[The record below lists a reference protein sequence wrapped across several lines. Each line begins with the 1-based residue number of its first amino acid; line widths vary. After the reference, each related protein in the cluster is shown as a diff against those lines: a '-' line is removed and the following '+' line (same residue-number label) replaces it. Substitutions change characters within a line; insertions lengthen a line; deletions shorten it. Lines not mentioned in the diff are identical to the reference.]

1 MPQCNDKGVSTL
13 SSVSS
18 VVTDPIRWFLLHG
31 PLRLLPDSMLGDG
44 NDVGRLFLRP
54 PEKGDPYRAI
64 LTKIGADAGVHDSAA
79 GLVVTGYEESEE
91 ILRSADWSADQPV
104 AIPPAAGLYRWLT
117 RRSVPIALDAPA
129 LVFMDPPEHT
139 RLRKLV
145 FPMFTHRAVTASIDV
160 ITGHTAAV
168 LAELE
173 GREQIDLVAD
183 FARKIPI
190 RVISDFLGIPD
201 LGEDMLDALGGHGA
215 KLLDVGITYPDY
227 RRGMTVARKFTDFVL
242 DCRTDPDRLRD
253 GFLKDCVRMHLAGE
267 LTFPELLTLVGFV
280 FAAGFETTVS
290 FIANSIVTVLEHG
303 IGDEVLEDGRLTDP
317 WFEELLRYDSPIQ
330 LTHRTARVETKVG
343 DRVVAPGTGALI
355 WVGAVNYDTRAYP
368 NPGRLDVGNV
378 AARTSM
384 SFSTGVH
391 RCLGASLAKVQGQV
405 AVGSFLS
412 AYPEARLLPGRQWR
426 DSVVLHGH
434 IRVPLALTAGR

>member
-1 MPQCNDKGVSTL
+1 M

-31 PLRLLPDSMLGDG
+31 PLRLLPDSMLGDE

-91 ILRSADWSADQPV
+91 ILRSNDWSADQPV
-104 AIPPAAGLYRWLT
+104 ALPPTAGFYRWLT
-117 RRSVPIALDAPA
+117 QRSVPIALDAPA

-145 FPMFTHRAVTASIDV
+145 FPMFTHRAVTGSIDV
-160 ITGHTAAV
+160 ITKHTETV
-168 LAELE
+168 LAELD
-173 GREQIDLVAD
+173 GRDTIDLVAD

-201 LGEDMLDALGGHGA
+201 LGDDMLDSLGGHGA
-215 KLLDVGITYPDY
+215 KLLDVGITFPEY
-227 RRGMTVARKFTDFVL
+227 RRGMTEARKFTAFVA
-242 DCRTDPDRLRD
+242 DCKKDPDQLQD
-253 GFLKDCVRMHLAGE
+253 GFLKDCVRMHLADE
-267 LTFPELLTLVGFV
+267 LTFGEMLTLVGFV

-303 IGDEVLEDGRLTDP
+303 LGTEVLADGRLTDP

-330 LTHRTARVETKVG
+330 LTHRTARVETKIG

-355 WVGAVNYDTRAYP
+355 WVGAINYDTRAYP
-368 NPGRLDVGNV
+368 NPGRLDVANV
-378 AARTSM
+378 ATRTSM

-412 AYPEARLLPGRQWR
+412 AYPNARLLPGRQWR
-426 DSVVLHGH
+426 DSIVLHGH
-434 IRVPLALTAGR
+434 IRAPLALTS